1 MCQIA
6 AYKGLRVTASAAFL
20 SDSPSNL
27 TVMTESAAERVL
39 FEGRKAVGVKLA
51 GKTCKL
57 MPKLLQH
64 ACFLKRGG

>member
-6 AYKGLRVTASAAFL
+6 AYEGLRVTASAAFL

-27 TVMTESAAERVL
+27 TVMTESAVERVL
-39 FEGRKAVGVKLA
+39 FEGRKAVGVEVG

-57 MPKLLQH
+57 MPILIQD
-64 ACFLKRGG
+64 ACFPETSE